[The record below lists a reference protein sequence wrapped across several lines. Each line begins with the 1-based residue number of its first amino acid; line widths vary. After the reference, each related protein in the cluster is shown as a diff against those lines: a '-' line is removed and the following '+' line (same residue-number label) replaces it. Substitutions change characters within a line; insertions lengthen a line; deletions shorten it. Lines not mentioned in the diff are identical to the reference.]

1 MSPFAKDFEFVP
13 PSLCNIE
20 GWIAA
25 AAIVGGAAIGAVGSV
40 VAGGEQASGQEA
52 AANTQAGMFNTVQGI
67 EAPYVSQGNAAET
80 TLGQLLGTSA
90 GTGANG
96 AASGTNLPA
105 GYLTQTFNPTT
116 AQLENYPGYQFQLQ
130 QGDLATQN
138 AASATGGAISGA
150 AMKQLS
156 TFNQGLAASNYSNYF
171 NQFQTQQN
179 NIFDRLSTIA
189 GLGQSAA
196 STTANSG
203 TQLGTGIAQA
213 QAAAAGAT
221 AAGTVGATNA
231 LGNAGSTLGLL
242 SVLGA
247 NGLPPG
253 TNTGT
258 DVTGS
263 DVTTAPD
270 DFLALDQ

>member
-1 MSPFAKDFEFVP
+1 MAEIWV
-13 PSLCNIE
+13 
-20 GWIAA
+20 AA
-25 AAIVGGAAIGAVGSV
+25 AVVGAGALGAVGSV
-40 VAGGEQASGQEA
+40 VAGGEQAAGQEQ

-96 AASGTNLPA
+96 AASGTSLPA

-116 AQLENYPGYQFQLQ
+116 QQLESYPGYQFQLQ

-150 AMKQLS
+150 ALKQLS

-221 AAGTVGATNA
+221 AGGTVGATNA
-231 LGNAGSTLGLL
+231 LGNSGTTLGLL

-247 NGLPPG
+247 NNAGI
-253 TNTGT
+253 NTLGNEEFAP
-258 DVTGS
+258 
-263 DVTTAPD
+263 TTPENDPD
-270 DFLALDQ
+270 AYVGG